1 MKVLV
6 IEDHPGM
13 ARTIEAILVA
23 AGHEAVLAP
32 NGRIGTDMLANGG
45 FSMVITDIMMPEQ
58 DGLET
63 IRKLKVQRPELKVI
77 AISGSD
83 SFGGIN
89 YLPVAQQFGAVAT
102 LRKPFQP
109 LDLIRLLDEHAPE
122 ESAPT

>member
-1 MKVLV
+1 MKILV

-23 AGHEAVLAP
+23 AGHEAVLAS
-32 NGRIGTDMLANGG
+32 NGRIGVRLVGG
-45 FSMVITDIMMPEQ
+45 GNFAMVITDIMMPEQ

-63 IRKLKVQRPELKVI
+63 IRQLRVQQPNLKVI

-83 SFGGIN
+83 SFGGLD
-89 YLPVAQQFGAVAT
+89 YLPAARQFGAVAT

-109 LDLIRLLDEHAPE
+109 LDLLWLLDEHAPAE
-122 ESAPT
+122 